1 MSTETQKLMTITA
14 LVVAISSL
22 GIALMQRL
30 EIRDLKKRIAARGQL
45 DDLIEEVRGQH
56 EERLQRIERL
66 NPDFKKTLED
76 FKLPKV
82 DPTLQ
87 QEIEKA
93 DLVLVTESQIKDEA
107 LVQVVTQVIKLK
119 ADAVSYFD
127 VGHPVGLTEPLD
139 GHQAN
144 PEGSIVFCSGS
155 PAVPGKTSFIY
166 NGRIKTYSDMPAA
179 SAIML
184 MEETAANR

>member
-1 MSTETQKLMTITA
+1 MSGETNKLLTVAA
-14 LVVAISSL
+14 LVVATASL
-22 GIALMQRL
+22 ALALAQRS
-30 EIRDLKKRIAARGQL
+30 EIRGLRKKIETKGEL
-45 DDLIEEVRGQH
+45 DELVEEVRNQH
-56 EERLQRIERL
+56 LERLQRIERL
-66 NPDFKKTLED
+66 NPDFKKILED

-93 DLVLVTESQIKDEA
+93 DLVLVTESQIKDKR

-119 ADAVSYFD
+119 PDAISYFD
-127 VGHPVGLTEPLD
+127 VGHPVGPSNPLD
-139 GHQAN
+139 GSTAN

-155 PAVPGKTSFIY
+155 PAEPGVTSFIY
-166 NGRIKTYSDMPAA
+166 NGRIKSYSDIPAV

-184 MEETAANR
+184 SEEAAGKR